1 MKKETKQEEQ
11 KEDNQDK
18 AVEIKKEPAK
28 KKEYSFTKNKKNFN
42 RLDFIFEKLEDKFA
56 FKDPGQLK
64 NKATGKGMD
73 FSIRY
78 CKGSKLY
85 LQD

>member
-11 KEDNQDK
+11 KENTQEK